1 MSYYRASKEFTGYAN
16 SFQAVSRLGLESV
29 GSLMKHLGNPQD
41 KLRFIHVAG
50 TNGKGSVCAFLQS
63 MLTHAGLKTGLFTSP
78 NMLCVNERVNIDGKI
93 ISDFDM
99 KRMLEL
105 VETASGKVEAE
116 IGLRPTQ
123 FEIWTAMALVYFCEQ
138 KCDCVVL
145 ETGLGGRLDATNIVT
160 TTDISVITHI
170 ALDHTQYLGDT
181 VAKIAAEKAGIIK
194 PDTQVVSALQQEDA
208 LCVLRDSCE
217 KKNCRLTLAEK
228 IEPREHDGIYEIIG
242 NGDFSEVR
250 LSLGGINQLDNAA
263 CAIAAARVFGIDDE
277 HIRYGLE
284 HAYNAGRF
292 ERLGEKTYFDGAHN
306 PDGVSALKRNIE
318 RYFPSQEI
326 AYIMATMAD
335 KDIVPSA
342 RMLNGENSE
351 FFAVAVKDNPRT
363 MSAGELCERLKGL
376 GAKASAYESI
386 GEAYEAAKN
395 SGKLIV
401 LCGSLYLYKDFAEGV
416 EKHEII

>member
-50 TNGKGSVCAFLQS
+50 TNGKGSVCVFLQS

-78 NMLCVNERVNIDGKI
+78 NMICVNERVNIDGKI

-105 VETASGKVEAE
+105 VEAACNKTEAE

-123 FEIWTAMALVYFCEQ
+123 FEIWTAMALVYFYEQ

-160 TTDISVITHI
+160 TTDVSVITHI

-194 PDTQVVSALQQEDA
+194 PNTKVVSALQETEA
-208 LCVLRDSCE
+208 LCVLEAECE
-217 KKNCRLTLAEK
+217 KKNCRFALADK
-228 IEPREHDGIYEIIG
+228 IEIGEHDGIYEIISD
-242 NGDFSEVR
+242 GDFAGIK
-250 LSLGGINQLDNAA
+250 LSLGGINQVDNAA
-263 CAIAAARVFGIDDE
+263 CAIAAARVFGIYDE

-284 HAYNAGRF
+284 HAYNVGRF
-292 ERLGEKTYFDGAHN
+292 EQLGEKTYFDGAHN

-326 AYIMATMAD
+326 SYIMATMAD
-335 KDIVPSA
+335 KDITPSV
-342 RMLNGENSE
+342 RMLNGEKNE

-363 MSAGELCERLKGL
+363 MSADELCERLKGL
-376 GAKASAYESI
+376 GAKASAYETI
-386 GEAYEAAKN
+386 GEAYAAAKD

-401 LCGSLYLYKDFAEGV
+401 LCGSLYLYKDFVEGV
-416 EKHEII
+416 EKNEIV